1 MSPSGDEQG
10 EMYVFTGLGGE
21 IEQLR
26 GLFGFILLLFAM
38 NIVMGYQEKAHTCF

>member
-10 EMYVFTGLGGE
+10 EMYVFTALRG

-26 GLFGFILLLFAM
+26 DLFGFILLLFGM
-38 NIVMGYQEKAHTCF
+38 NIVMGYLEKAHTCF